1 MGVKQKKLIQD
12 CPTRWNSVFYM
23 IQRLLEMRWPIT
35 AVLSDEEV
43 TQRSDHY
50 LDLRSE
56 QWELLGCL
64 VKHLEPCEIATVF
77 LSYETNISV
86 SCVYPIVQGL
96 VTSLQAD
103 EEDSPTHCCFKVAV
117 ASVIRPRWSLD
128 SLDPAR
134 IEVLATAL
142 DPRFKQLKFLCDE
155 QRVSLKE
162 EMAR

>member
-23 IQRLLEMRWPIT
+23 IQHLLEMRWPIT

-43 TQRSDHY
+43 TQKSDRY
-50 LDLRSE
+50 LDFRSE
-56 QWELLGCL
+56 QWELLGYL
-64 VKHLEPCEIATVF
+64 VKHLKLCEIATVF
-77 LSYETNISV
+77 LSYETNVSV
-86 SCVYPIVQGL
+86 SCVYPIVQVL
-96 VTSLQAD
+96 SQA
-103 EEDSPTHCCFKVAV
+103 SKQTKRIHLPAAV
-117 ASVIRPRWSLD
+117 ASAIRRRWSLD

-142 DPRFKQLKFLCDE
+142 DPHFKQLKFLSDE